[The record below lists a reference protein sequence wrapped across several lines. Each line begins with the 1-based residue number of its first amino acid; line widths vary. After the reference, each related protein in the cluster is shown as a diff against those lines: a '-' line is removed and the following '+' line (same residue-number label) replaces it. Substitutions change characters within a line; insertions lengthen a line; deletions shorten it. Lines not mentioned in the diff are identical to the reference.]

1 MAAYWITSILH
12 CGYCLT
18 SVIKWPCASCVSA
31 SNTTHNCISPLNRNR
46 RISSTAALPLLRSA
60 DSIRYGKIAG
70 TTPAILPYGISA
82 ISSFIQAEAS
92 LPYCLLQPC
101 LCQPTCGGLYSY
113 FSAHASNSF
122 ALATFF
128 SGLLGLRFKKLPFV
142 LLFIAFLVAY
152 SRIYIGVHYPLDIL
166 SGMAFGAIFG
176 QLFFYSWKK
185 ILPQFVL

>member
-1 MAAYWITSILH
+1 MEWLLALDRELFLFLNGLGSAAYDEVWLLLTHKVTNVLVYLLLALFFLKARGPKAFLLLLLWVALLILASDQTANLFKY
-12 CGYCLT
+12 GFQRFR
-18 SVIKWPCASCVSA
+18 PC
-31 SNTTHNCISPLNRNR
+31 HDP
-46 RISSTAALPLLRSA
+46 
-60 DSIRYGKIAG
+60 
-70 TTPAILPYGISA
+70 
-82 ISSFIQAEAS
+82 S
-92 LPYCLLQPC
+92 LEGLVRLAK
-101 LCQPTCGGLYSY
+101 PTCGGLYSY